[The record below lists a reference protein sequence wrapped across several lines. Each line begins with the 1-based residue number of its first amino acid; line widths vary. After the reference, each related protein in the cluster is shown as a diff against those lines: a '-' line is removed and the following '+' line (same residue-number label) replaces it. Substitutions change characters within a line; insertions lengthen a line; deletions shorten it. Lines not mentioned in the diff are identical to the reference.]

1 MLEAV
6 SIRNFRAIRELEVS
20 GLGQVNVLVGR
31 AGSGKSSFLEALA
44 FASYIIFETD
54 VPFPSLKGGSSR
66 LPLVSYLLI
75 RRGQDYLSVPS
86 DREGRALFSSHS
98 PVPISRLVFGYGKHF
113 EIDMASDAGSVTASI
128 IISRAK
134 QQNFDVS
141 CELKVFKK
149 EGSSPTSYE
158 LAFLLRNDG
167 LPDRGWTSSPDEACE
182 ILSSLGNLMLVDHEV
197 ARHLL
202 GLSDAWRELFF
213 RNYDRLVIE
222 ALSEALGLRITDLI
236 TIPAE
241 PGELDVLVGVEDEK
255 SRIRIYL
262 SDLAEGGRRLIAMA
276 LASTLVG
283 RGGTLLVEEPEAH
296 LHPLAMLP
304 LARLSARMFK
314 ALGQQAF
321 ITTHSLEMADAFS
334 RACSEEGLEFRA
346 IFLHR
351 EPDGYVEAR
360 VLENPSYRELRD
372 VGIDL
377 RVVPEIL

>member
-20 GLGQVNVLVGR
+20 GLGQVDVLVGR

-44 FASYIIFETD
+44 FASYVLFRTS
-54 VPFPSLKGGSSR
+54 VPFPSLEGGSSR
-66 LPLVSYLLI
+66 LPLISYLLI
-75 RRGQDYLSVPS
+75 RRGQDYLSVSPGQ
-86 DREGRALFSSHS
+86 EGHAILSSHS
-98 PVPISRLVFGYGKHF
+98 PAPISRLVFGYGKHF
-113 EIDMASDAGSVTASI
+113 EIDISSDAGSVAASI
-128 IISRAK
+128 TIFRAGR
-134 QQNFDVS
+134 QNFDVS

-149 EGSSPTSYE
+149 GKTSPISRK

-167 LPDRGWTSSPDEACE
+167 LPEGRTGSPGEARE
-182 ILSSLGNLMLVDHEV
+182 ILSSLGSLMLVDHEV
-197 ARHLL
+197 ARRLL
-202 GLSDAWRELFF
+202 GLSDVWRELFF
-213 RNYDRLVIE
+213 GNYDKLVVE
-222 ALSEALGLRITDLI
+222 ALSEALGLRVADLI
-236 TIPAE
+236 TIPVE
-241 PGELDVLVGVEDEK
+241 PGEFDVLVGIEGERGK
-255 SRIRIYL
+255 IRIYL

-283 RGGTLLVEEPEAH
+283 EGGTLLVEEPEAH

-314 ALGQQAF
+314 ALGQQVF
-321 ITTHSLEMADAFS
+321 ITTHSLEMADALS

>member
-44 FASYIIFETD
+44 FASYVLFRTS
-54 VPFPSLKGGSSR
+54 VPFPSLEGGSSQ
-66 LPLVSYLLI
+66 LPLISYLLI
-75 RRGQDYLSVPS
+75 RRGQDYLSISPG
-86 DREGRALFSSHS
+86 REGHAILSSHS
-98 PVPISRLVFGYGKHF
+98 PAPISRLVFGYGRHF
-113 EIDMASDAGSVTASI
+113 EIDMASDAGSVAASI
-128 IISRAK
+128 AVSRVGRQSFK
-134 QQNFDVS
+134 VS

-149 EGSSPTSYE
+149 GETSPISRK
-158 LAFLLRNDG
+158 LIFLLRNDR
-167 LPDRGWTSSPDEACE
+167 LPVRQTGSPGKARE

-197 ARHLL
+197 ARRLL
-202 GLSDAWRELFF
+202 GLSDVWRELFF
-213 RNYDRLVIE
+213 GNYDKLVVE
-222 ALSEALGLRITDLI
+222 ALSEALGLRVTDLI
-236 TIPAE
+236 TIPVE
-241 PGELDVLVGVEDEK
+241 PGEFDVLVGIEDEK
-255 SRIRIYL
+255 GRIRIYL
-262 SDLAEGGRRLIAMA
+262 SDLAEGGRRLISMA